1 MLSPEQSPS
10 IPSIRLKA
18 LITTMTM
25 STVSGV
31 DIQSGMAYIPKIPSR
46 LTMRPAGNTNSSAT
60 NSCNEQFVFVSQADD
75 VVPESTAAIVISP
88 VKK

>member
-1 MLSPEQSPS
+1 MVDADSSASIGLPLCTSSTVSVSRVTMLSPEQSPS

-31 DIQSGMAYIPKIPSR
+31 DIQSGMAYIPKFLP
-46 LTMRPAGNTNSSAT
+46 G
-60 NSCNEQFVFVSQADD
+60 
-75 VVPESTAAIVISP
+75 
-88 VKK
+88 